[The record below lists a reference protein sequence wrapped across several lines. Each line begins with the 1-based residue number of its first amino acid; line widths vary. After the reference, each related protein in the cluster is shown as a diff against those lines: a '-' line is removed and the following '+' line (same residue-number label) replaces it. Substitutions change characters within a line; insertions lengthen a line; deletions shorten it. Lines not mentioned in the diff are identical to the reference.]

1 MPRLAPLDLNK
12 LTPEQKKVAD
22 AIVAGPRGGLRGPF
36 EPWLRRP
43 ELADR
48 AQKLGEYCR
57 FNNSLPRDLSRAGDL
72 PGRPALQ
79 GAVRVLRPCPPRQ
92 GSRALAPRSSKR
104 CAPRQTPPF
113 TRDVERIVYD
123 FVTEYL
129 DDQPRLGAQLQARD
143 RRLRRA
149 GRGRSGG
156 RVRLLHAGVDDAQR
170 LRDAAA
176 AGRARAARLRPAR
189 DLPPL
194 PGGRLRS
201 SRCRR
206 DPASSTSPPA
216 PWPAAAA
223 RPGLEPGNGD
233 RRPGPCRGRR
243 GRRIGAGHGER
254 RGLRLLKIVGA
265 LYLVWLG
272 IKTVRE
278 AAHRC
283 LRRRC
288 AGVGSTAG
296 PFATASW
303 SRRSTPRRPPS
314 SWPSCRS
321 SSIPRRTGLAAVPR
335 ARPHL
340 GDAEHD
346 GRHHRRAHR
355 LPRPLDGPRTAVAAA
370 PAAHGAGAVLAGL
383 GLSLLLAR
391 RPASL

>member
-57 FNNSLPRDLSRAGDL
+57 FNNSLPQRPLASWRSAWSAGTSRRSTSST
-72 PGRPALQ
+72 PMPAS
-79 GAVRVLRPCPPRQ
+79 PRKPA
-92 GSRALAPRSSKR
+92 SRPRSSRR

-129 DDQPRLGAQLQARD
+129 DDQPRLGAQLQARH
-143 RRLRRA
+143 RCLRRA

-176 AGRARAARLRPAR
+176 AGRARAARLSRTR
-189 DLPPL
+189 GLPPL

-206 DPASSTSPPA
+206 DPASSTSPHARSPT
-216 PWPAAAA
+216 AAAQ
-223 RPGLEPGNGD
+223 GLASSLGTALGGLVHVAAGAVGVSALIMASAEAFTAAEA
-233 RRPGPCRGRR
+233 RGRALSGLARHQDRAR
-243 GRRIGAGHGER
+243 G
-254 RGLRLLKIVGA
+254 
-265 LYLVWLG
+265 
-272 IKTVRE
+272 
-278 AAHRC
+278 AHRPAVAT
-283 LRRRC
+283 RRASAARR
-288 AGVGSTAG
+288 AFRDGIVVEALNPKTAAFFLAFL
-296 PFATASW
+296 PQFVD
-303 SRRSTPRRPPS
+303 PP
-314 SWPSCRS
+314 
-321 SSIPRRTGLAAVPR
+321 RTGLAAVPR
-335 ARPHL
+335 ARPDL
-340 GDAEHD
+340 G
-346 GRHHRRAHR
+346 
-355 LPRPLDGPRTAVAAA
+355 
-370 PAAHGAGAVLAGL
+370 
-383 GLSLLLAR
+383 AR
-391 RPASL
+391 